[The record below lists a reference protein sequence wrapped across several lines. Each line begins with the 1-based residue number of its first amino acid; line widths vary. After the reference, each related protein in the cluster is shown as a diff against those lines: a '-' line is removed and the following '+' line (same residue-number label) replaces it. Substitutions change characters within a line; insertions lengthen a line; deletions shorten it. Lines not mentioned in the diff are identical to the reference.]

1 MKKLTVN
8 QEKLLSG
15 LASVLGV
22 SRDHLYGL
30 INFESAGWN
39 PLARNKISGAR
50 GLLQFTNTTARNMGY
65 ASADDLVAK
74 HPTIDSQLEGPV
86 YNYLKEFLPFTGKQS
101 LYMAVFYPK
110 YRTVSPDTAFSS
122 TVKSQNPGIFTV
134 QDYID
139 FVDGKKKL
147 HKVV

>member
-1 MKKLTVN
+1 MIKLTVN
-8 QEKLLSG
+8 QETLLKG
-15 LASVLGV
+15 LASILGV
-22 SRDHLYGL
+22 SRDDLFNL

-65 ASADDLVAK
+65 ASADDLVNK
-74 HPTIDSQLEGPV
+74 HPTIDSQLEIPV
-86 YNYLKEFLPFTGKQS
+86 YNYLKEFVPFTGKQS
-101 LYMAVFYPK
+101 LYMAVFYPDF
-110 YRTVSPDTAFSS
+110 RNVHPDTTFND
-122 TVKSQNPGIFTV
+122 KIKRQNPGIFTV

-139 FVDGKKKL
+139 LVEGKKKL